1 MAEDQILQ
9 LGKLLQTKR
18 EELKLSIRE
27 VARQTDLTPS
37 TIMRIEQGQRAAPSP
52 DVLAKLADALELSL
66 AELYTLAGYAVPTD
80 LPSMPAYLRVKYRDL
95 PAPARDE
102 LNKYLEQLKHKYGL
116 DENGPRN
123 GEDE

>member
-1 MAEDQILQ
+1 MAEDQIQQ
-9 LGKLLQTKR
+9 LGKTITAKR
-18 EELKLSIRE
+18 EQLGWSIRE
-27 VARQTDLTPS
+27 LARRTDLNDT
-37 TIMRIEQGQRAAPSP
+37 TVMRIERGERSAPSP
-52 DVLAKLADALELSL
+52 DVLARLADALELSL

>member
-9 LGKLLQTKR
+9 LGKILQAKR
-18 EELKLSIRE
+18 EALKLSIRE
-27 VARQTDLTPS
+27 VARQTELTPS

-52 DVLAKLADALELSL
+52 DVLAKLAEVLELSL
-66 AELYTLAGYAVPTD
+66 AELYTLAGYAVPKD

-102 LNKYLEQLKHKYGL
+102 LNQYLEKLKHKYGL
-116 DENGPRN
+116 DEHGPQN